1 MQPDAEGWHTV
12 EFVIAGWLDYGD
24 ARDAVLDQFAR
35 CALASREEPGC
46 LDYVVTADPHEA
58 GRVVVFERWA
68 SEDDLRAHFATPH
81 IREFREAI
89 SPYERVGRDLHRFFV
104 ARSEEFS
111 SASVAP
117 A

>member
-1 MQPDAEGWHTV
+1 M
-12 EFVIAGWLDYGD
+12 EFVIAGWLDYAD
-24 ARDAVLDQFAR
+24 ARDEVLSHFAR

-46 LDYVVTADPHEA
+46 LDYVVCADPHET

-68 SEDDLRAHFATPH
+68 SEDDLRAHFTTPH
-81 IREFREAI
+81 IDQFRQAV
-89 SPYERVGRDLHRFFV
+89 SPYQRVGRDLRRYFV

-111 SASVAP
+111 SASVTP